1 MVTIIRSGAL
11 RVVIFPDDHD
21 PPHVHVIGDGETK
34 IELGDSAD
42 ASFVIFSVRT
52 KANERRRAV
61 EVVRVNHTLL
71 LRRWSELNGRS

>member
-34 IELGDSAD
+34 IALGDSPETLM
-42 ASFVIFSVRT
+42 VIFSVRT

-61 EVVRVNHTLL
+61 EAVRDNHAYLL
-71 LRRWSELNGRS
+71 QRWSELNG